1 MPQTL
6 LGPKNYEEE
15 ISDEQSPVTQISFQ
29 VINFD
34 PFGKDQYD
42 NFLVY
47 SKPDFQLN
55 QY

>member
-29 VINFD
+29 IINFD
-34 PFGKDQYD
+34 PFGKDQY

-47 SKPDFQLN
+47 SKPDFQWN